1 LLDKNISDNVNE
13 ANSQRKQ
20 EHLDIVLNRDVDF
33 KGVSAGFDDYYF
45 IHQAL
50 PEINLEYVDLSIKLF
65 DKKLAAPLIISSMV
79 GGIDSAAELNRN
91 LAAAAQELGLAMG
104 LGSQRCAIDNPAA
117 VSSYQVR
124 DVAPDI
130 LLLANLGAVQL
141 NYSYTV
147 DECRRAVDMVNAD
160 GLILHLNPL
169 QEALQ
174 PEGNTNFSGL
184 VNKIEKVCSGLKAP
198 VIVKE
203 VGGGISDNVARML
216 SNAGVAAI
224 DIAGA
229 GGTSWSE
236 VEKYRERTQ
245 AKENVAAAFASWGIP
260 TVKSIDMVRRGA
272 PEMTLI
278 ASGGVR
284 NGIDVARAIAL
295 NADLAGIAAPLLRAA
310 NISVEA
316 VITALQEF
324 IEELKITMFC
334 TGTTTIEELK
344 NTPFMERK
352 TGDLS

>member
-1 LLDKNISDNVNE
+1 LLDRNISDSVNE

-33 KGVSAGFDDYYF
+33 KGVNAGFDDYYF

-50 PEINLEYVDLSIKLF
+50 PEIDLECVDLSVKLF

-79 GGIDSAAELNRN
+79 GGIDSAAGLNRN
-91 LAAAAQELGLAMG
+91 LAIAAQELGLAMG
-104 LGSQRCAIDNPAA
+104 LGSQRCAIDDPTAI
-117 VSSYQVR
+117 SSYQVR
-124 DVAPDI
+124 EVAPDI
-130 LLLANLGAVQL
+130 LLFANLGAVQL
-141 NYSYTV
+141 NYGYTV
-147 DECRRAVDMVNAD
+147 DQCRRAVDMVQAD

-184 VNKIEKVCSGLKAP
+184 VNKIEKVCSGMKTP

-203 VGGGISDNVARML
+203 VGSGISDNVARML
-216 SNAGVAAI
+216 SNAGVAVI

-236 VEKYRERTQ
+236 VEKYRERTR

-260 TVKSIDMVRRGA
+260 TVESIDMVRRGA
-272 PEMTLI
+272 PDIILI

-284 NGIDVARAIAL
+284 NGIDVAKAIAL

-310 NISVEA
+310 NISAEA
-316 VITALQEF
+316 VISALQEI
-324 IEELKITMFC
+324 IEELRITMFC
-334 TGTTTIEELK
+334 TGTITTEELK